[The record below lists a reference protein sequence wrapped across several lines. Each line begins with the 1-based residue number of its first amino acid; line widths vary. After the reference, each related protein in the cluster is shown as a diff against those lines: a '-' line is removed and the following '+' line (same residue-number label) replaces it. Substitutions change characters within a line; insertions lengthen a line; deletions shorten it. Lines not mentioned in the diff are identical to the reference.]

1 MSFIKELPRRGYEVP
16 FKKALLYFQHAQ
28 LPVLHPRHT
37 VEELQS
43 FVNVRT
49 PSPPWVHVVRLVIPT
64 ASCDEAAVYL
74 IKAFGGEDVMKRV
87 VGGTKWWQV
96 RGTRG
101 YVDAYIYRL
110 DAEWISAKKDWQDAK
125 RRAKERKSSDN
136 VPQEHTADLPEP
148 RDPILNDIILEL
160 PLNGEADHPSEGS
173 NGKEQS
179 RDSADYQPELDEMRC
194 ILYAHGG
201 MVPIIPRRL
210 LVDIVCLRRILLWQC
225 GPGAVSPFW
234 FEYNPATAYATLH
247 SKLQHPALCS

>member
-1 MSFIKELPRRGYEVP
+1 MSVVSFIKELPRRGYEVP

-101 YVDAYIYRL
+101 YVPFSLNRTCCLMHIFTDWTPSGSVQRKTGRMQR
-110 DAEWISAKKDWQDAK
+110 DVQRSARVLITCHRSTQ
-125 RRAKERKSSDN
+125 
-136 VPQEHTADLPEP
+136 QTF
-148 RDPILNDIILEL
+148 LNLAIR
-160 PLNGEADHPSEGS
+160 S
-173 NGKEQS
+173 
-179 RDSADYQPELDEMRC
+179 
-194 ILYAHGG
+194 
-201 MVPIIPRRL
+201 
-210 LVDIVCLRRILLWQC
+210 
-225 GPGAVSPFW
+225 
-234 FEYNPATAYATLH
+234 
-247 SKLQHPALCS
+247 